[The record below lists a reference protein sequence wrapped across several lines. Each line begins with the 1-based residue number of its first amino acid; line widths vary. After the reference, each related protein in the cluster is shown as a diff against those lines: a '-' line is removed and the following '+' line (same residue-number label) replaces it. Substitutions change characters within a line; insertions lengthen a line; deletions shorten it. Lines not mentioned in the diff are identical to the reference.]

1 MTKRFFIMSAL
12 LLTMVVGAFAQ
23 RKTDALD
30 RGLVAIQTANGVYCS
45 WRILGEEYYDVKYN
59 LYRDGTKVNSEP
71 LNVSNYS
78 DAAGTAGS
86 KYTVKAVVRGKEQA
100 ASKEATVWTNSYF
113 EITPQHDP
121 SITSTLVPNDAC
133 CADVDGDGE
142 LEILIKYD
150 NKEEIS
156 SLFPKEGHNG
166 EYTIF
171 EVLKMDGS
179 LLWWVNCGPNM
190 GDFQNNEQNIAAYDW
205 DQDGKAEAIMR
216 LSEGSVIHKKDGSTY
231 TIGADGKNGT
241 AWTNY
246 RTPKVEGGVEWFTHY
261 GNEFLVYL
269 NGESGV
275 PYQVMEFPLKRLEAG
290 ETDLNKAWGDGYGHR
305 SSKYFFGAPY
315 LDGRKPSIFLA
326 RGIYTRHKMIAYD
339 VNPATHELTV
349 RWRWNCNDSSSPWY
363 GQGYHNYGIADVDWD
378 GRDEI
383 CFGSMVIDDNG
394 KGLSTTGLGHG
405 DAQHHGD
412 FNPYIHGHEIYA
424 CNEDRPDNNYR
435 DATTSKIY
443 YRQTSG
449 NDDGRAMMGNF
460 SNEYPGCL
468 GRSGHDTAISS
479 VTNAHI
485 PVDIPFD
492 VNFRIYWDGDL
503 LEETFNGTGTRN
515 SAGRIYKPGV
525 GNITTLTG
533 SLTNNDTKATPCY
546 QGDLFGDWREEV
558 MMRTADNKIRIYTTT
573 IPTEWRNYT
582 LWHDMQY
589 RNAMVWQMNGYNQ
602 PPHTSYFLGELEGI
616 TMAPPALTMTGRVE
630 IHNGETIDMSFFDK
644 QVLMAETNDMTV
656 NLGYGNIG
664 ALIDNAPSW
673 VQGNDDNDQ
682 ITTQYYTHTLTGT
695 TTLSG
700 NMRLIKQGDG
710 ILKFDDNGQ
719 ITTYTGPTEIWA
731 GKVIFGQGLEN
742 SHVWLNRF
750 AKLETCPNSWSRFG
764 NGIDANYESV
774 ISPGGKDGKAVIS
787 TTKLNLGFG
796 SIVEFDLYSNETGP
810 EVTQDAIGT
819 DTLVIE
825 KKEWQYGPK
834 YNTPVFHFTAHT
846 AEGQTVLPRG
856 KYEIMQVNN
865 QIDGNLSNIVIE
877 GLDGQK
883 CHLETETNNDGFTRV
898 YLMVENMRAPQNIT
912 WMGYQS
918 NVWDL
923 ATSENFMVNLTKEPS
938 YFVTGDLVCFN
949 SMSRQN
955 DVVISED
962 VAPSKVVFGQ
972 FNNPFTLSGKGCI
985 IGNANVT
992 FTEATMVTIQ
1002 NVNKMTGGVTIN
1014 DASAVTVNSL
1024 ANDEGTEFGALG
1036 GIDNPIT
1043 INNGRI
1049 IVTSSLTNSQP
1060 IFLGNEGA
1068 GVLSIK
1074 SGTMTQKGAIARNGA
1089 NVEGILHKMGDGTL
1103 TLGTSNK
1110 FSKLYVD
1117 AGTVNIS
1124 ETSSSIMSG
1133 PETIVFNG
1141 QNTKV
1146 VDENNSY
1153 TYSKN
1158 NINYEVT
1165 WNATGKLYLDGRC
1178 EYNGTLKG
1186 TGSLTVYATY
1196 VRNNLN
1202 GNWSN
1207 FEGTLI
1213 ANHSGNSYE
1222 FTWNNG
1228 YGLPKA
1234 TLNIDGSTTFTC
1246 KGSTLTLG
1254 ALEGSGTLAM
1264 TGSLTVGKANRD
1276 MNFSGTFNGSV
1287 NVFKEGTGAW
1297 TFKSAVKANEYTFRD
1312 GDAVLNNAK
1321 ATTSLFGSA
1330 TATVQNTASLKG
1342 VGTVGNVRV
1351 IEGGTLE
1358 PGDLTKTRHYGCIN
1372 STGFIYL
1379 YPTSKLNLNV
1389 YKVLTNNNGRSY
1401 ITVKGKLEIKGD
1413 INIGMGEE
1421 YEPQA
1426 GDEFIMW
1433 TCGSIDAAPTA
1444 INLPELPAGL
1454 EWDTTD
1460 LLKTTGV
1467 LRVKAATG
1475 IKNVHANESNN
1486 GTTYSLDGKAV
1497 ENTTK
1502 KGIYIK
1508 NGKKV
1513 VIK

>member
-1 MTKRFFIMSAL
+1 MKLTKKIL
-12 LLTMVVGAFAQ
+12 LLFALTMMSVLTAFSQ
-23 RKTDALD
+23 RKTDALN
-30 RGLVAIQTANGVYCS
+30 RGLIAIKTTNGVYCS
-45 WRILGEEYYDVKYN
+45 WRIMGEEYYDVKYN

-71 LNVSNYS
+71 LSVSNYS
-78 DAAGTAGS
+78 DAAGTSSS
-86 KYTVKAVVRGKEQA
+86 KYTVKAVVRGTEQA
-100 ASKEATVWTNSYF
+100 ASKEATVWTDSYL
-113 EITPQHDP
+113 EITPQHAP
-121 SITSTLVPNDAC
+121 SITSTLVPNDVC

-216 LSEGSVIHKKDGSTY
+216 LSEGSVIHMKDGSTY

-261 GNEFLVYL
+261 GNEFLVYM
-269 NGESGV
+269 NGETGV
-275 PYQVMEFPLKRLEAG
+275 PYQVMEFPLKRLEDG
-290 ETDLNKAWGDGYGHR
+290 ETNLEKAWGDDYGHR

-339 VNPATHELTV
+339 VNPSTHELTV
-349 RWRWNCNDSSSPWY
+349 RWRWNCNVSSSPWY
-363 GQGYHNYGIADVDWD
+363 GQGYHNYAVADVDWD

-443 YRQTSG
+443 YRQTSSK
-449 NDDGRAMMGNF
+449 DDGRAMMGNF

-503 LEETFNGTGTRN
+503 LEETFNGTGTKN

-582 LWHDMQY
+582 LWHDLQY

-616 TMAPPALTMTGRVE
+616 TVAPPALTNTNRTE
-630 IHNGETIDMSFFDK
+630 IENGGTIGTALNDK
-644 QVLMAETNDMTV
+644 QVMLAAT
-656 NLGYGNIG
+656 GNATASVSEG
-664 ALIDNAPSW
+664 ASPYIFFDNAPSW
-673 VQGNDDNDQ
+673 VQGTDVNGTSGKDAEIIYD
-682 ITTQYYTHTLTGT
+682 YYTHTLTGGAFT
-695 TTLSG
+695 G
-700 NMRLIKQGDG
+700 NMRLVKQGDG
-710 ILKFDDNGQ
+710 TIVLPNV
-719 ITTYTGPTEIWA
+719 TETYTGNTDVWA
-731 GKVIFGQGLEN
+731 GTLQFDGTMQ
-742 SHVWLNRF
+742 SSPVWLNRHTS
-750 AKLETCPNSWSRFG
+750 LISDGG
-764 NGIDANYESV
+764 NFKGGIKADYNATIY
-774 ISPGGKDGKAVIS
+774 PGGKEKVGTL
-787 TTKLNLGFG
+787 TTTTLALGFG
-796 SIVEFDLYSNETGP
+796 SRIVFDGNA
-810 EVTQDAIGT
+810 DGT
-819 DTLVIE
+819 TDKVIADKLTIE
-825 KKEWQYGPK
+825 KKDWQYGPE
-834 YNTPVFHFTAHT
+834 YSGPVF
-846 AEGQTVLPRG
+846 
-856 KYEIMQVNN
+856 EIVDNGLVPGSYTLASVSELV
-865 QIDGNLSNIVIE
+865 GNVSDIKIE
-877 GLDGQK
+877 GIKGKKFTLTYEEGKIVLTIIKLRDATDIVWNGGTDG
-883 CHLETETNNDGFTRV
+883 
-898 YLMVENMRAPQNIT
+898 
-912 WMGYQS
+912 
-918 NVWDL
+918 VWDF
-923 ATSENFMVNLTKEPS
+923 AESENFTIGSTANT
-938 YFVTGDLVCFN
+938 FVTGD
-949 SMSRQN
+949 
-955 DVVISED
+955 
-962 VAPSKVVFGQ
+962 
-972 FNNPFTLSGKGCI
+972 
-985 IGNANVT
+985 NVT
-992 FTEATMVTIQ
+992 FNDQASTT
-1002 NVNKMTGGVTIN
+1002 NVNLTEEVYPGSIIFNNSKNYILAGNGSIVGSTTLTKKGEGNLTINNINKHTGGTKIEN
-1014 DASAVTVNSL
+1014 GIITVSSL
-1024 ANDEGTEFGALG
+1024 ADADGVDYGALG
-1036 GIDNPIT
+1036 GIKESIT
-1043 INNGRI
+1043 LDGGTLAVPAGGRTSQTIRLGKNGGTLE
-1049 IVTSSLTNSQP
+1049 VKGNLT
-1060 IFLGNEGA
+1060 
-1068 GVLSIK
+1068 LSG
-1074 SGTMTQKGAIARNGA
+1074 STERNGA
-1089 NVEGILHKMGDGTL
+1089 NFDAVLHKTGNGTL
-1103 TLGTSNK
+1103 TLSTTNK
-1110 FSKLYVD
+1110 YDALYVD
-1117 AGTVNIS
+1117 AGTVNIR
-1124 ETSSSIMSG
+1124 ETSASIMSA
-1133 PETIVFNG
+1133 PTTIVFNG
-1141 QNTKV
+1141 TNTTV
-1146 VDENNSY
+1146 ADENNSY
-1153 TYSKN
+1153 SYSKN
-1158 NINYEVT
+1158 MTNYEVT
-1165 WNATGKLYLDGRC
+1165 EGSTGKLYLDGRC
-1178 EYNGTLKG
+1178 EYSGTLKG

-1234 TLNIDGSTTFTC
+1234 TLNIDGSTMFTC
-1246 KGSTLTLG
+1246 KNSTLTLG
-1254 ALEGSGTLAM
+1254 ALDGSGILAM
-1264 TGSLTVGKANRD
+1264 TGSLIVGKANRD

-1287 NVFKEGTGAW
+1287 NIFKEGTGTW
-1297 TFKSAVKANEYTFRD
+1297 TFKSAVNANEYTFRN

-1321 ATTSLFGSA
+1321 AATSLFGSA

-1379 YPTSKLNLNV
+1379 YPSSKLNLNV
-1389 YKVLTNNNGRSY
+1389 YKALTNNNGRSY

-1413 INIGMGEE
+1413 INIGMGDE
-1421 YEPQA
+1421 YEPQT

-1460 LLKTTGV
+1460 LLNTTGI

-1475 IKNVHANESNN
+1475 IQNVSANKSNN
-1486 GTTYSLDGKAV
+1486 GKTYTLDGKIV
-1497 ENTTK
+1497 ENPTK

>member
-1 MTKRFFIMSAL
+1 MELTKKTL
-12 LLTMVVGAFAQ
+12 LLLVLIMMSVLTASAQ
-23 RKTDALD
+23 RNMDKLD
-30 RGLVAIQTANGVYCS
+30 RGLVAIQTTSGVYCS
-45 WRILGEEYYDVKYN
+45 WRILGEEYYDVTYN
-59 LYRDGTKVNSEP
+59 LYRDGTKIADN
-71 LNVSNYS
+71 LKVSNFT
-78 DAAGTAGS
+78 DAAGSANS
-86 KYTVKAVVRGKEQA
+86 KYTVKAVVRGTEQA
-100 ASKEATVWTNSYF
+100 ASKEATVWNQNYL
-113 EITPQHDP
+113 EITPDHG
-121 SITSTLVPNDAC
+121 SLTSTYIPNDAC
-133 CADVDGDGE
+133 MADVDGDGE
-142 LEILIKYD
+142 LEILMKFD
-150 NKEEIS
+150 NASWAGKS
-156 SLFPKEGHNG
+156 YPKAGFNG
-166 EYTIF
+166 EYFIM
-171 EVLKMDGS
+171 EVYKLNGKK
-179 LLWWVNCGPNM
+179 LWWIDWGPNM
-190 GDFQNNEQNIAAYDW
+190 ADFQNNEQNIVAYDW
-205 DQDGKAEAIMR
+205 DGDGKAEAVLRASDGTKIHTA
-216 LSEGSVIHKKDGSTY
+216 SGQVI
-231 TIGADGKNGT
+231 TIGDASKNYLPATSSGQ
-241 AWTNY
+241 
-246 RTPKVEGGVEWFTHY
+246 WFVCEDSEY
-261 GNEFLVYL
+261 LLYL
-269 NGESGV
+269 NGETGEV
-275 PYQVMEFPLKRLEAG
+275 YDQMKYPLRLYEDG
-290 ETDLNKAWGDGYGHR
+290 ETDYVKVWKPSTGKYDGGHR
-305 SSKYFFGAPY
+305 ASKHFFGAPY

-326 RGIYTRHKMIAYD
+326 RGIYTQHKMIALD
-339 VNPATHELTV
+339 VDPGTHKLSE

-378 GRDEI
+378 GRDE
-383 CFGSMVIDDNG
+383 
-394 KGLSTTGLGHG
+394 
-405 DAQHHGD
+405 HHGD

-443 YRQTSG
+443 YRQTSSI
-449 NDDGRAMMGNF
+449 DDGRAMMGNF

-503 LEETFNGTGTRN
+503 LEETFNGTGTKN

-525 GNITTLTG
+525 GDITTLTG
-533 SLTNNDTKATPCY
+533 SLTNNDTKSTPCY
-546 QGDLFGDWREEV
+546 QGDILGDWREEV
-558 MMRTADNKIRIYTTT
+558 IMRTADNKIRIYSTT

-589 RNAMVWQMNGYNQ
+589 RQAMVWQMCGYNQ
-602 PPHTSYFLGELEGI
+602 PPHVSYFLGELEGI

-656 NLGYGNIG
+656 NLGYGSIG

-710 ILKFDDNGQ
+710 ILKLDDM
-719 ITTYTGPTEIWA
+719 TTHTYTGPTEIWA
-731 GKVIFGQGLEN
+731 GKVIFGRGLEN

-750 AKLETCPNSWSRFG
+750 AKLETYPYSWSRFG

-774 ISPGGKDGKAVIS
+774 ISPGGKDGKAAIS

-810 EVTQDAIGT
+810 EATQDAIGT
-819 DTLVIE
+819 DILVIE

-846 AEGQTVLPRG
+846 AEGQTVLPGG

-898 YLMVENMRAPQNIT
+898 YLKVENMRAPQNIT

-938 YFVTGDLVCFN
+938 YFVTGDQVWFN
-949 SMSRQN
+949 SMSQQD

-992 FTEATMVTIQ
+992 FTEGTMVTIQ

-1043 INNGRI
+1043 INSGSI

-1089 NVEGILHKMGDGTL
+1089 NVEGILHKKGDGTL

-1165 WNATGKLYLDGRC
+1165 GNATGKLYLDGRC

-1234 TLNIDGSTTFTC
+1234 TLNIDGSTMFTC
-1246 KGSTLTLG
+1246 KNSTLTLG
-1254 ALEGSGTLAM
+1254 ALDGSGTLAM
-1264 TGSLTVGKANRD
+1264 TGSLIVGKANRD

-1287 NVFKEGTGAW
+1287 NIFKEGTGTW
-1297 TFKSAVKANEYTFRD
+1297 TFKSAVNANEYTFRN

-1321 ATTSLFGSA
+1321 AATSLFGSA

-1379 YPTSKLNLNV
+1379 YPSSKLNLNV
-1389 YKVLTNNNGRSY
+1389 YKALTNNNGRSY

-1413 INIGMGEE
+1413 INIGMGDE
-1421 YEPQA
+1421 YEPQT

-1460 LLKTTGV
+1460 LLNTTGI

-1475 IKNVHANESNN
+1475 IQNVSANKSNN
-1486 GTTYSLDGKAV
+1486 GKTYTLDGKIV
-1497 ENTTK
+1497 ENPTK

>member
-1 MTKRFFIMSAL
+1 MKLTKKTFL
-12 LLTMVVGAFAQ
+12 LLALIMMSVLTAYSQ

-30 RGLVAIQTANGVYCS
+30 RGLIAIKTTNGVYCS

-71 LNVSNYS
+71 LSVSNYS
-78 DAAGTAGS
+78 DAAGTASS
-86 KYTVKAVVRGKEQA
+86 KYTVKAVVRGTEQA
-100 ASKEATVWTNSYF
+100 ASKEATVWTDSF
-113 EITPQHDP
+113 LEITPQHDP

-216 LSEGSVIHKKDGSTY
+216 LSEGSVIHMKDGSTY

-269 NGESGV
+269 NGETGV
-275 PYQVMEFPLKRLEAG
+275 PYQVMEFPLKRLEDG

-339 VNPATHELTV
+339 VNPSTHELSV

-443 YRQTSG
+443 YRQTSS

-503 LEETFNGTGTRN
+503 LEETFNGTGTKN

-525 GNITTLTG
+525 GDITTLTG
-533 SLTNNDTKATPCY
+533 SLTNNDTKSTPCY

-616 TMAPPALTMTGRVE
+616 TMAPPALTMTNRTE
-630 IHNGETIDMSFFDK
+630 IQNGGSITTTDNAVI
-644 QVLMAETNDMTV
+644 ACETNDMSISV
-656 NLGYGNIG
+656 SEG
-664 ALIDNAPSW
+664 ASPYIFIDNAASH
-673 VQGNDDNDQ
+673 VIGHDNNNY
-682 ITTQYYTHTLTGT
+682 IERVYYKHTLTNGAFSGT
-695 TTLSG
+695 T
-700 NMRLIKQGDG
+700 RIIKQGDG
-710 ILKFDDNGQ
+710 ILVLPNVSEKH
-719 ITTYTGPTEIWA
+719 TGNTDIWA
-731 GKVIFGQGLEN
+731 GTLQFDGTMEN
-742 SHVWLNRF
+742 SPVWLNRHTS
-750 AKLETCPNSWSRFG
+750 LISDGG
-764 NGIDANYESV
+764 NFKGGIKADYNATIY
-774 ISPGGKDGKAVIS
+774 PGGKEKVGTL
-787 TTKLNLGFG
+787 TTTTLALGFG
-796 SIVEFDLYSNETGP
+796 SRVVFDSNA
-810 EVTQDAIGT
+810 DGT
-819 DTLVIE
+819 MDKVIADKLTIE
-825 KKEWQYGPK
+825 KKDWQYGPE
-834 YNTPVFHFTAHT
+834 YLVPVFQINGSELEAGDYTLVKVDQV
-846 AEGQTVLPRG
+846 EGNIEDIVVEG
-856 KYEIMQVNN
+856 ISGKKYEIKYENGLVILSILPLRNPTE
-865 QIDGNLSNIVIE
+865 IIWDG
-877 GLDGQK
+877 GDDGIWNFA
-883 CHLETETNNDGFTRV
+883 ETEN
-898 YLMVENMRAPQNIT
+898 YL
-912 WMGYQS
+912 
-918 NVWDL
+918 
-923 ATSENFMVNLTKEPS
+923 VNGERN
-938 YFVTGDLVCFN
+938 YFVTGD
-949 SMSRQN
+949 
-955 DVVISED
+955 
-962 VAPSKVVFGQ
+962 AVVFNDNANQTTVNLVGELQ
-972 FNNPFTLSGKGCI
+972 PGSVTFDNSNKDFIVQGNGFI
-985 IGNANVT
+985 IGKT
-992 FTEATMVTIQ
+992 SLT
-1002 NVNKMTGGVTIN
+1002 KKGTGNLTIN
-1014 DASAVTVNSL
+1014 NINKFTGDVNIEGGKLIVASL
-1024 ANDEGTEFGALG
+1024 ANKDGAEYGALG
-1036 GIDNPIT
+1036 GVSNKIAF
-1043 INNGRI
+1043 NGGALSVNSN
-1049 IVTSSLTNSQP
+1049 IVTTQP
-1060 IFLGNEGA
+1060 ISIIDGGGSIEVANGSQLTLNGTISGSLKELTKTGA
-1068 GVLSIK
+1068 GTLILNGNASYGTLNVNQGTVNGGESSSSVHQYPSTIVLNG
-1074 SGTMTQKGAIARNGA
+1074 GTLKDPDNIYSYSTNNANIVVPEGKTAAWFLDARCNYKGKLTG
-1089 NVEGILHKMGDGTL
+1089 KGTL
-1103 TLGTSNK
+1103 TVNVTS
-1110 FSKLYVD
+1110 VR
-1117 AGTVNIS
+1117 
-1124 ETSSSIMSG
+1124 
-1133 PETIVFNG
+1133 
-1141 QNTKV
+1141 
-1146 VDENNSY
+1146 SY
-1153 TYSKN
+1153 MQ
-1158 NINYEVT
+1158 
-1165 WNATGKLYLDGRC
+1165 GD
-1178 EYNGTLKG
+1178 
-1186 TGSLTVYATY
+1186 
-1196 VRNNLN
+1196 
-1202 GNWSN
+1202 WSQ

-1213 ANHSGNSYE
+1213 FKNTKTGSYDPALQWDN
-1222 FTWNNG
+1222 TK
-1228 YGLPKA
+1228 GLGKA
-1234 TLNIDGSTTFTC
+1234 TVTGTFDNCGKNVSIGTIL
-1246 KGSTLTLG
+1246 GDATLT
-1254 ALEGSGTLAM
+1254 GSGTYIANSLSLKVTRGRGNSTNTKISVAGTLSV
-1264 TGSLTVGKANRD
+1264 TGSINVTWAGTQPKLGEEVTLWTANRLSTSSD
-1276 MNFSGTFNGSV
+1276 I
-1287 NVFKEGTGAW
+1287 
-1297 TFKSAVKANEYTFRD
+1297 
-1312 GDAVLNNAK
+1312 VLN
-1321 ATTSLFGSA
+1321 LP
-1330 TATVQNTASLKG
+1330 
-1342 VGTVGNVRV
+1342 
-1351 IEGGTLE
+1351 TL
-1358 PGDLTKTRHYGCIN
+1358 PSG
-1372 STGFIYL
+1372 L
-1379 YPTSKLNLNV
+1379 Y
-1389 YKVLTNNNGRSY
+1389 
-1401 ITVKGKLEIKGD
+1401 
-1413 INIGMGEE
+1413 
-1421 YEPQA
+1421 
-1426 GDEFIMW
+1426 
-1433 TCGSIDAAPTA
+1433 
-1444 INLPELPAGL
+1444 
-1454 EWDTTD
+1454 WDTSD
-1460 LLKTTGV
+1460 LLKPTGI
-1467 LRVKAATG
+1467 LRVTNTPTG
-1475 IKNVHANESNN
+1475 INNVYMDYHYDDYYY
-1486 GTTYSLDGKAV
+1486 TLDGV
-1497 ENTTK
+1497 RIENPTK